1 MLVWVIRLESYWE
14 VKGRVRSACVHSHLC
29 PYDPHILT
37 SLFTILKSQVQD
49 PKPEGHF
56 IFSVDM
62 FHVIRGRIEAKH

>member
-1 MLVWVIRLESYWE
+1 M
-14 VKGRVRSACVHSHLC
+14 CVHSHLC

-49 PKPEGHF
+49 TKPEGHF